1 MYNKVIYRYH
11 IYTYCMSN
19 NIILSAIILT
29 HNEEQNIRECLE
41 NIQNI
46 VDEIIVIDGQS
57 SDKTV
62 EISREYTNK
71 IFICEPKGYAD
82 PDRQFAIE
90 QCSGEWILYIDADE
104 RFSPAALEFIRCRLF
119 MRDDNVDAY
128 AFPRR
133 AYYDKDCKAYTKYAN
148 YPDYQ
153 KRLFRKRG
161 ATISHKVH
169 TQVEVPGYVRELSDN
184 YYMIHLTPNS
194 YSINAFTRHHL
205 RYAKLEADQ
214 RENIKSLLWYLTV
227 MPASFCYFGIYREFY
242 KKKGYKD
249 GLIGLQISL
258 FLGSYYAAVN
268 YYTLKNLLTGR
279 YKRPSTNAK

>member
-1 MYNKVIYRYH
+1 
-11 IYTYCMSN
+11 MSN

-62 EISREYTNK
+62 EISREYTDK
-71 IFICEPKGYAD
+71 IFIREPKGYAD

-133 AYYDKDCKAYTKYAN
+133 AYYDKDCTKYTKYAN

-161 ATISHKVH
+161 ATISYRVH
-169 TQVEVPGYVRELSDN
+169 TQVEVSGYVRELSDN
-184 YYMIHLTPNS
+184 YYMIHLTPDT
-194 YSINAFTRHHL
+194 YSLDAFTRHHL
-205 RYAKLEADQ
+205 RYAKLEANQ
-214 RENIKSLLWYLTV
+214 RENIKSIPWYLAV